1 MNILEEYNKE
11 EENRERERERE
22 RLKMNLIKERLNYK
36 LIIILERELS
46 NL

>member
-1 MNILEEYNKE
+1 MKILEEYNKE

-36 LIIILERELS
+36 LIIIFE
-46 NL
+46 